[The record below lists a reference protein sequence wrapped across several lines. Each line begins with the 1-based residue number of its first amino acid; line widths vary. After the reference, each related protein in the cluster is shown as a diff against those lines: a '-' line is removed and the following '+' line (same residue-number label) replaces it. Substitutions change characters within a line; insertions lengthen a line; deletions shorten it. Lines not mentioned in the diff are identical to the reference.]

1 MRFERRS
8 STPVHAPIGPRRL
21 TLALAIFAVSCA
33 FVVQSPGWAQTSYMA
48 LSRALSSGTAQ
59 IDRWHWETKDIAYT
73 NGHYYSVKPPG
84 LALATLPLF
93 AALDKAG
100 AERIA
105 HDARVRGE
113 SNGGVPWA
121 ARTLPTAGYGY
132 SVERA
137 RNARAAIADD
147 APLTWV
153 LGLLGVLAPAVV
165 LLLLVARCAERLAP
179 GTGTAA
185 AITLGVGTL
194 VLPFSTLYFSHAL
207 SACLSFAAFVLVW
220 RERERV
226 REGMRPW
233 WLALA
238 GLLAGLAV
246 VCEYPLAITGAI
258 VGIYA
263 LMPRTPGLVRRA
275 LAYGGGVAAGVAPLL
290 AYQWWA
296 FGSPFHLAYA
306 NAVEKTGFSGHD
318 TLGLN
323 DDGFFGITMPRPS
336 DALELLFSGRGLLT
350 LAPVLVMAIAGVVAL
365 HRSGRHRAEAST
377 ITAICLAYFLYNAGY
392 WLPLGGGSPGP
403 RFLIPLLP
411 FLALGIAV
419 AWRRWPAVTLA
430 LAAISATTMTAAT
443 MSYPMIGVNDPG
455 EWVRRMFDQGVY
467 QHSVLDLIGIAHGA
481 VSIAPF
487 AVGIALALAAG
498 VSSLGREELA
508 RGARWAPPVV
518 AAWAL
523 CATVLPRPLQLP
535 SEGAMYLIAV
545 AGLIGLFA
553 VALVA
558 LPLRRES
565 RPARSAQDEAHDV
578 AAPRAFEVQP
588 SEGPGRRAPQRA
600 AGRRPAQV
608 DGHAAHAEPAQ
619 VGD

>member
-1 MRFERRS
+1 MPAD
-8 STPVHAPIGPRRL
+8 TPTGRRRL
-21 TLALAIFAVSCA
+21 ALCLTLFAVSCA

-48 LSRALSSGTAQ
+48 LSRALTGGTAQ
-59 IDRWHWETKDIAYT
+59 IDRWHWETKDIAWT
-73 NGHYYSVKPPG
+73 DGHYYSVKPPG

-100 AERIA
+100 AGKLA

-113 SNGGVPWA
+113 SGGGAPWA
-121 ARTLPTAGYGY
+121 ARTLPTASYGF
-132 SVERA
+132 SAERA
-137 RNARAAIADD
+137 RNAREFIADD

-165 LLLLVARCAERLAP
+165 LLLLVARCANRLAP

-185 AITLGVGTL
+185 AITLGAGTL
-194 VLPFSTLYFSHAL
+194 VLPFSTLYFSHML
-207 SACLSFAAFVLVW
+207 SALLSFAAFALVW
-220 RERERV
+220 RERDRV
-226 REGMRPW
+226 RDGLRPW

-238 GLLAGLAV
+238 GALAGLAV

-275 LAYGGGVAAGVAPLL
+275 LAYGGGVAAGVTPLL

-306 NAVEKTGFSGHD
+306 NAVAKTGRSGHFE
-318 TLGLN
+318 LGLN
-323 DDGFFGITMPRPS
+323 DGGFFGITMPRPG

-350 LAPVLVMAIAGVVAL
+350 LAPVLVIAIAGVVAL
-365 HRSGRHRAEAST
+365 HRSGRHRAEANT
-377 ITAICLAYFLYNAGY
+377 IIAIGLAYFLYNAGY

-411 FLALGIAV
+411 FLALGLAV

-430 LAAISATTMTAAT
+430 LTAISATTMVTAT

-455 EWVRRMFDQGVY
+455 VWVQRMVDGVY
-467 QHSVLDLIGIAHGA
+467 QHSVLDLAGVAHGLEA
-481 VSIAPF
+481 IAPF
-487 AVGIALALAAG
+487 AIGIALAVALG
-498 VSSLGREELA
+498 VSSLGRAELA

-523 CATVLPRPLQLP
+523 SATVLPRPLQLP
-535 SEGAMYLIAV
+535 SDGAMYLIAG
-545 AGLIGLFA
+545 AGLIALFA

-558 LPLRRES
+558 LPLRRAP
-565 RPARSAQDEAHDV
+565 RRSAQDEAHERAV
-578 AAPRAFEVQP
+578 PRTFEVQSP
-588 SEGPGRRAPQRA
+588 QGAGRRAPQHA
-600 AGRRPAQV
+600 ARRGTGEV
-608 DGHAAHAEPAQ
+608 HGHAAHAEPAQ